1 MVGIF
6 SNKNN
11 DNNNGC
17 SNHSI
22 QELNITTLIVG
33 SSSTTTT
40 TCAETNN
47 TVLGIFVSPVSLLSL
62 YKVWSTVYISIAN
75 YWPNAKYL
83 GEKSREFKVAAKV
96 MVGLIPHFLM
106 TT

>member
-22 QELNITTLIVG
+22 PELNITTLIVG
-33 SSSTTTT
+33 SGSTTT

-47 TVLGIFVSPVSLLSL
+47 TVLGIFVSSVSLLSP
-62 YKVWSTVYISIAN
+62 YKV
-75 YWPNAKYL
+75 
-83 GEKSREFKVAAKV
+83 
-96 MVGLIPHFLM
+96 
-106 TT
+106 